1 MLVTIDK
8 RGSISLPA
16 SLRKNLGLVP
26 GAHLEL
32 TMEPGGAITLFPVE
46 IYRTVRLN
54 DSGLRKLIE
63 ARESEKTSFP
73 EWFKKELEDAKTDTE

>member
-16 SLRKNLGLVP
+16 SLRKNLGLCS

-54 DSGLRKLIE
+54 DSGLQKLHE
-63 ARESEKTSFP
+63 ARESESGALP
-73 EWFKKELEDAKTDTE
+73 EWFAEEVKNARIDTE